1 LSAAPITERILW
13 DSLHGLDQVCK
24 PTIVFQIISSHRE
37 PLPEDCLIRNW
48 NAGQYQQRRSVGGID
63 GHLRSLG
70 KHVAAIKL
78 HREAVIVVSWV
89 VHGRLLVGKSQ
100 GPINMSVWIC
110 IDQMRRLTVAI
121 YLSRFD
127 NVPTV
132 LVPES
137 RTCQAG
143 HRPTGRET
151 PIVRSFQPN
160 PIHGTVT
167 VD

>member
-1 LSAAPITERILW
+1 
-13 DSLHGLDQVCK
+13 
-24 PTIVFQIISSHRE
+24 VFQIISSHRE

-48 NAGQYQQRRSVGGID
+48 NAGQRQQRRLVGGID
-63 GHLRSLG
+63 GHLRSLW
-70 KHVAAIKL
+70 KHVTAIEL
-78 HREAVIVVSWV
+78 HREAVIVISWV
-89 VHGRLLVGKSQ
+89 VHGRLLVQRQCNLELLSKGDETLARRSQ
-100 GPINMSVWIC
+100 GPINILVCIC
-110 IDQMRRLTVAI
+110 IDQNESAYCGDISNRVP
-121 YLSRFD
+121 LSRFD
-127 NVPTV
+127 NAPTV

-143 HRPTGRET
+143 HRPTGCET